1 MGNDEREVRLTAD
14 SATPGR
20 LGIGFA
26 ELLLMGLL
34 AAFLFESWSIPA
46 QYDDSYI
53 SYRYASHLVQGHGLV
68 YNIGEYVEGFSN
80 LLWTLLVAAGLALGF
95 EAKAVGHALGLSSG
109 CLAMVATYI
118 YATAGLRPSQRP
130 WAAVAVALV
139 YASPVFARWS
149 TAGMETPLFVAAVV
163 GALAA
168 DAHGR
173 DGQATTYATLATLTR
188 PEGALVAAAIFGFR
202 LLRLGFGAP
211 SAWRGPLGYG
221 AVMIGLTAFRV
232 AYYGDPLPNTFY
244 AKVGGVSLGVSAAG
258 AAFFLIGN
266 SGLCAL
272 PAAFMLRHPR
282 WIPGACY
289 VAAMLAYGVSIGSG
303 QRYLMSLIPCFA
315 VLGVCG
321 VAAAFD
327 RKATV
332 GAASTVAVAL
342 SFYWSFFG
350 LGGGEHATIREAI
363 AKAPRIRG
371 VARERDEDAKNERLG
386 ERRAAVL
393 RERDEPIALV
403 ATGAIG
409 SFGFHSE
416 LPILDILGLVD
427 PTIARSKRPAGD
439 ERFALP
445 GHQRSDPDYVF
456 SRKPDYLLIG
466 RRGRQRLGNIVT
478 APDELRAHPDL
489 DRYYEWDAEVFGYKR
504 IR

>member
-1 MGNDEREVRLTAD
+1 MGNDERKVRLTAD

-26 ELLLMGLL
+26 GLLLVGLL
-34 AAFLFESWSIPA
+34 AAFLFESWPIPA

-53 SYRYASHLVQGHGLV
+53 SYRYATHLVQGHGLV

-80 LLWTLLVAAGLALGF
+80 LLWTLLVAAGIALGF
-95 EAKAVGHALGLSSG
+95 EAKAVGHALGLLSG
-109 CLAMVATYI
+109 CLAMVATYT

-202 LLRLGFGAP
+202 LLRQGFGAP

-244 AKVGGVSLGVSAAG
+244 AKVGGVSLGVSAVG

-282 WIPGACY
+282 WAPGACY

-350 LGGGEHATIREAI
+350 LMGDEPATIREAI

-439 ERFALP
+439 ERFSLP

>member
-1 MGNDEREVRLTAD
+1 MGDDEREARVTAD
-14 SATPGR
+14 PSAPGR
-20 LGIGFA
+20 VGSGVGG
-26 ELLLMGLL
+26 LLLAGLL
-34 AAFLFESWSIPA
+34 AAFLLESWRVLP

-53 SYRYASHLVQGHGLV
+53 SYRYAHNLVQGHGLV
-68 YNIGEYVEGFSN
+68 FNVGEYVEGFSN

-95 EAKAVGHALGLSSG
+95 EAKAVGHALGLLSG
-109 CLAMVATYI
+109 CLVMLATYS
-118 YATAGLRPSQRP
+118 YAAAGLRPSQRP
-130 WAAVAVALV
+130 WGAVAAALV

-173 DGQATTYATLATLTR
+173 DGWATACATLATLTR

-202 LLRLGFGAP
+202 LFRHGFKTPA
-211 SAWRGPLGYG
+211 AWRGPLGYG
-221 AVMIGLTAFRV
+221 AVMIALTAFRV

-244 AKVGGVSLGVSAAG
+244 AKVGGVSLGASAVG

-266 SGLCAL
+266 SGICLL

-282 WIPGACY
+282 WYPGAAY
-289 VAAMLAYGVSIGSG
+289 IVAMLAYGVSIGSG
-303 QRYLMSLIPCFA
+303 HRYLMPLIPCFSA
-315 VLGVCG
+315 LGVCG
-321 VAAAFD
+321 VAAACD
-327 RKATV
+327 RKAAS
-332 GAASTVAVAL
+332 GALAAVAVVASL
-342 SFYWSFFG
+342 YWSFFG
-350 LGGGEHATIREAI
+350 LMGVERDTLREAI
-363 AKAPRIRG
+363 AKAPRIRLL
-371 VARERDEDAKNERLG
+371 AREREEDAKNERLG
-386 ERRAAVL
+386 ALRAAVL
-393 RERDEPIALV
+393 RQRDEEIALV

-427 PTIARSKRPAGD
+427 PTIARSNRLPG
-439 ERFALP
+439 EQRFALP

-466 RRGRQRLGNIVT
+466 KRGRQRLGNVVT
-478 APDELRAHPDL
+478 APDELREHPDL
-489 DRYYEWDAEVFGYKR
+489 DRYYEWDAEVLGYKR